1 MDLGIVPP
9 GTELSRATTVALLGR
24 VLGDQ
29 PDLRERVAAGEY
41 AELSWTGD
49 RISTQWF
56 IHPGETGISE
66 LVVSVVDQRP
76 LDPTAAYRAEAAP
89 IVRVLQELARTTG
102 GGFIVEEGDATD
114 APLDEILDR
123 IVPADDSALPPGMVR
138 GTVTGTPEE
147 FLERYLA
154 AGAGR
159 LAWLREVSEVDL
171 ELSRE
176 SLTAVW
182 GWALR
187 RLEPRPAGAPLEK
200 VMIDSGYFQRPTNA
214 VLPMWFGRHASM
226 APSGWSDDSLRIID
240 AVSYYALECVRHAVP
255 GLTWQVGHRA
265 EWGYHYEGLPVL
277 GGRGLD
283 LEPVHELIPL
293 AGRLYRHLRGTGP
306 APSGEDLSDWY
317 DHEVAARS

>member
-123 IVPADDSALPPGMVR
+123 IVRRRRQRAAAGDGARHRHRHAGGVPGALPGGRRRPPR
-138 GTVTGTPEE
+138 
-147 FLERYLA
+147 LA
-154 AGAGR
+154 A
-159 LAWLREVSEVDL
+159 
-171 ELSRE
+171 
-176 SLTAVW
+176 
-182 GWALR
+182 
-187 RLEPRPAGAPLEK
+187 
-200 VMIDSGYFQRPTNA
+200 
-214 VLPMWFGRHASM
+214 
-226 APSGWSDDSLRIID
+226 
-240 AVSYYALECVRHAVP
+240 
-255 GLTWQVGHRA
+255 
-265 EWGYHYEGLPVL
+265 
-277 GGRGLD
+277 
-283 LEPVHELIPL
+283 
-293 AGRLYRHLRGTGP
+293 
-306 APSGEDLSDWY
+306 
-317 DHEVAARS
+317 